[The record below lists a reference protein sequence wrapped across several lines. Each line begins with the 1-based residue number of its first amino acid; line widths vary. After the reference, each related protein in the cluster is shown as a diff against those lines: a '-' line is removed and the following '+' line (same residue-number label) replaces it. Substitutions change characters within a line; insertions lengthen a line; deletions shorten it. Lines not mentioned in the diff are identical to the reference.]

1 MRIWKWLATIALGA
15 TLTLGGNFAEAQKK
29 PVPAKT
35 TKKPVKKPVKKTV
48 KKPIPKKTT
57 KKPTS
62 SGPAAPAYVPKY
74 TPSEVKPQIPV
85 PAADEIVIMGT
96 GDIML
101 GSTFPDTS
109 GGSLPKDDGANVL
122 KEVAPYLLAADIA
135 FGNLEG
141 PLTDGGSTGKC
152 SAKSTRCYAFR
163 VPTRFG
169 KNLKDAGYD
178 IMSLANNHA
187 SDFGIEGRK
196 TTIKTLDDL
205 GIAHSGEVGD
215 IARMVIK
222 GKKVSLIAFA
232 NYGVS
237 YNMNNIEAAVEYVK
251 EEVAKADIVIV
262 SFHGGGEGASR
273 QHVVEGT
280 ETFLGEN
287 RGDLRKFSRAVIDAG
302 ADLVLGH
309 GPHVMRGIE
318 IYNDRLIA
326 YSLGNFATYGGMNL
340 TGPSGLTAILEV
352 RLNLDGSFKIGQLH
366 PAKQFRPGGPVL
378 DPAGEVIPVM
388 QGLTKTD
395 FPTSGAKI
403 GDDGSISK

>member
-1 MRIWKWLATIALGA
+1 MRIWKWLATLALGVS
-15 TLTLGGNFAEAQKK
+15 LTFGGNFAQAVTKK
-29 PVPAKT
+29 PAAKKVTKKT
-35 TKKPVKKPVKKTV
+35 TKKKPVA
-48 KKPIPKKTT
+48 KKTT
-57 KKPTS
+57 KKPTTPIAS
-62 SGPAAPAYVPKY
+62 ASAYVPRY
-74 TPSEVKPQIPV
+74 PPNEVKPTIPT
-85 PAADEIVIMGT
+85 PLADEIVIMGT

-101 GSTFPDTS
+101 GSTYPDSS
-109 GGSLPKDDGANVL
+109 GGSLPPDDGAGVL
-122 KEVAPYLLAADIA
+122 TEVAPYLAAADIA

-141 PLTDGGSTGKC
+141 PLVDGGSTGKC

-187 SDFGIEGRK
+187 LDFGVEGRNSSV
-196 TTIKTLDDL
+196 KTLDDL

-215 IARMVIK
+215 IARMVVK

-237 YNMNNIEAAVEYVK
+237 YNMNNLAAAVEYVK

-273 QHVVEGT
+273 QHVAEGV

-340 TGPSGLTAILEV
+340 SGPSGLTAILEV
-352 RLNLDGSFKIGQLH
+352 RLQLDGSFKSGQLH
-366 PAKQFRPGGPVL
+366 PAKQVRPGGPKL

-388 QGLTKTD
+388 QDLTKAD